1 MGGFA
6 ESVATDVCD
15 DFATALG
22 GYAAGREAE
31 RLFYIIQVIADSF
44 GLWGGFRGAAPIT
57 RVM

>member
-6 ESVATDVCD
+6 GTFAGGRYV
-15 DFATALG
+15 DFACLLG
-22 GYAAGREAE
+22 GKAAGCVAE
-31 RLFYIIQVIADSF
+31 RLFYIIHVIADSF